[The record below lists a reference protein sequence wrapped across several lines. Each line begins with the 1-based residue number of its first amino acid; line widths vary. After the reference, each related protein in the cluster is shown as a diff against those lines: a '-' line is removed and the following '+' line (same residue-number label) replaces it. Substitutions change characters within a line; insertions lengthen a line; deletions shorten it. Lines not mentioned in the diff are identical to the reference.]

1 MTERPDRGRVAGLD
15 GLRGLAALYVLLFHC
30 WLLAFRHFP
39 RNTGP
44 AYLTWAMYGRLSV
57 VFFLALSGFSLA
69 LSPAVNQWR
78 LGGAA
83 RFLRRRAWRIL
94 PAYWAA
100 LAFSLAVALFIVPA
114 THKGPPTDRSLVVFG
129 LLLQDFVKARTP
141 NGALWSVAVEAELY
155 LLFPVFLLIRRRLGA
170 LVLLA
175 VVTVPVLLLGLAA
188 PHSTPD
194 EGYTGLTPHL
204 APVFVAGLVAAGVV
218 TARARLRA
226 VPWLWLALAACAPV
240 LLLIYAKGSYWTG
253 HHYFWI
259 DLAITPG
266 LTMLIVA
273 VATRPAAALT
283 RLLSSRPLES
293 LGKISYSL
301 YLIHLPILTVLA
313 KKVAPH
319 VVERGPHTYAFLVV
333 VGMPLSLLVAWLF
346 ATVFEIPF
354 QRHRCWRALLT
365 AAHRTLAAIPGAP
378 AALRRGL
385 RVRASGRHG
394 RKSHQLPRR
403 TTGRS
408 RGRNG
413 RRPASAERLWR

>member
-1 MTERPDRGRVAGLD
+1 VAGLD

-69 LSPAVNQWR
+69 LSPAANQWR
-78 LGGAA
+78 LGGVA

-100 LAFSLAVALFIVPA
+100 LAFSLAVALFVVPA
-114 THKGPPTDRSLVVFG
+114 THKGPPTHRSLAVFG
-129 LLLQDFVKARTP
+129 LLLQDLVKARTP
-141 NGALWSVAVEAELY
+141 NGALWSVAVEVELY

-175 VVTVPVLLLGLAA
+175 VVTLPVLLMGVAA
-188 PHSTPD
+188 PR
-194 EGYTGLTPHL
+194 EGDTGLTPHL

-218 TARARLRA
+218 TASARLRA
-226 VPWLWLALAACAPV
+226 VPWLWLAVAACAPV
-240 LLLIYAKGSYWTG
+240 LLMIHAKGSYWTG

-259 DLAITPG
+259 DLAMTPG

-273 VATRPAAALT
+273 VATGSAAGLT

-293 LGKISYSL
+293 LGRISYSL

-319 VVERGPHTYAFLVV
+319 FVARGPHTYAFVLLV
-333 VGMPLSLLVAWLF
+333 GLPLSLLAARLF

-354 QRHRCWRALLT
+354 RRHRSWRALL
-365 AAHRTLAAIPGAP
+365 AAA
-378 AALRRGL
+378 RRAT
-385 RVRASGRHG
+385 ASGVPPDRAGSLDG
-394 RKSHQLPRR
+394 REA
-403 TTGRS
+403 GA
-408 RGRNG
+408 GA
-413 RRPASAERLWR
+413 RPVSVER